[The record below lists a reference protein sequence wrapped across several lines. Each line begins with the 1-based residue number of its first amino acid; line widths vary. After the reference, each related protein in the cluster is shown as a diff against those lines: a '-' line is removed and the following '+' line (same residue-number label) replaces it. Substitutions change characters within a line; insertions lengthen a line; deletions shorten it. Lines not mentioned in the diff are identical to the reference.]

1 MLTEVILKA
10 PKKKVAI
17 RFTSNP
23 TKANRRS
30 DAFMTLSPRRTT
42 KEDLQVPQKLV
53 QWTNLDLNFHNIRS
67 WLEFEQ
73 SYGKL

>member
-30 DAFMTLSPRRTT
+30 DAFMTLSPKNYQGGLTSST
-42 KEDLQVPQKLV
+42 EACSMD
-53 QWTNLDLNFHNIRS
+53 
-67 WLEFEQ
+67 Q
-73 SYGKL
+73 SRFKFS

>member
-23 TKANRRS
+23 TKANRRGQIEEVMHS
-30 DAFMTLSPRRTT
+30 
-42 KEDLQVPQKLV
+42 
-53 QWTNLDLNFHNIRS
+53 
-67 WLEFEQ
+67 
-73 SYGKL
+73 